1 MIIIE
6 RLIEIIKAPVNF
18 PEMIWV
24 LAPLVVSILLTEFY
38 FSRYRYEERG
48 WEYFFGNSMI
58 LIFVSLNL
66 LSYLY
71 KNDVL
76 NVDIVS
82 TSFSISIGIIGII
95 LLILNFFHILPETLI
110 FGISNNMPINFLAYM
125 AVILVYS
132 GIVVDYTTTFASLIF
147 LIIWSVI
154 MGIIHKL
161 IPRAWSPNISKE
173 EVPEP
178 DK

>member
-6 RLIEIIKAPVNF
+6 RLIEIIRAPINF
-18 PEMIWV
+18 PDMVWV
-24 LAPLVVSILLTEFY
+24 LVPLAVTILLGEFY
-38 FSRYRYEERG
+38 FSRYRYEEQG
-48 WEYFFGNSMI
+48 WGHFFGNSMI
-58 LIFVSLNL
+58 LVFISLNL

-71 KNDVL
+71 KKGVL
-76 NVDIVS
+76 SIDLVG
-82 TSFSISIGIIGII
+82 TSFSISIGVIGII
-95 LLILNFFHILPETLI
+95 LLILNFFHILPPTLV
-110 FGISNNMPINFLAYM
+110 FGISNNLPINFLAYM

-132 GIVVDYTTTFASLIF
+132 GIEVDYTTVFSSFIF

-154 MGIIHKL
+154 IGIIHKL

-178 DK
+178 DR